1 MRKLSLILGAA
12 VLVAACAFAAPQS
25 ATISVA
31 TGTNTAG
38 TATTTAI
45 AGYIDEIVFKLPSGG
60 SPTGTVT
67 LAVTQPAGNS
77 ITLATKGISATTLF
91 RTRLDGTDT
100 AGAALTSDP
109 PGRYLSYGD
118 TFTLTVAAASVT
130 GKTWTVY
137 IKYDDWK

>member
-1 MRKLSLILGAA
+1 MRKLSLSIGAA
-12 VLVAACAFAAPQS
+12 VLVAACAFGQPQE

-38 TATTTAI
+38 TATLATI
-45 AGYIDEIVFKLPSGG
+45 SGYVDEIVFKLPSGG

-67 LAVTQPAGNS
+67 LAVTQPSGNT

-91 RTRLDGTDT
+91 RPRLDGTDT
-100 AGAALTSDP
+100 AGSALASDP
-109 PGRYLSYGD
+109 PGRYLSFGD
-118 TFTLTVAAASVT
+118 TWTLTISAASVT
-130 GKTWTVY
+130 GKTWQAW

>member
-1 MRKLSLILGAA
+1 MRKLSIILGAG
-12 VLVAACAFAAPQS
+12 LLMAACAFAAPQE

-38 TATTTAI
+38 TATLATVS
-45 AGYIDEIVFKLPSGG
+45 GYVDEIVFKLPTGG

-67 LAVTQPAGNS
+67 LAVTQPSGNT
-77 ITLATKGISATTLF
+77 ITLATKGIAATTLF
-91 RTRLDGTDT
+91 RPRLDGTDT
-100 AGAALTSDP
+100 AGVALTSDP

-118 TFTLTVAAASVT
+118 TWTLTVAAASVT
-130 GKTWTVY
+130 GKTWQAW